1 MHMHR
6 PASDLDGFFDSLHR
20 DYGDIAY
27 YAVGGKSSCAA
38 FSAELTKGSRR

>member
-27 YAVGGKSSCAA
+27 HAVGGKVRAQPSLRS
-38 FSAELTKGSRR
+38 